1 MGPLCGW
8 KCYRI
13 HRTYSSSLITSQHP
27 AIPTLNRMRIVS
39 LLLFVAATCLA
50 RHHRFKTHRRLHTV
64 QRDQV
69 ELIPVQEE
77 KDTKDDKDENNKSDD
92 KDDDQ
97 YDAGRDWY
105 DEEFFREYLAE
116 LELYDDKEIGREY
129 PVEKDKSEW
138 YDDDETDY
146 DYKEDNT
153 YSEDIERDYA
163 NKEDNQESEWYD
175 DEVIDRENL
184 VEEDILEWYDEENDS
199 EYPVKKDESE
209 WFDGAETD
217 MDNYVEKES
226 ESYYE
231 SSDKD
236 YPFVKDESDQYDDE
250 KVDRNYHVEKEKL
263 YDVQDKEQ
271 FKGEKIH
278 EDNTETSLEKIDDDL
293 TTTEAFFAVK
303 VGETRHHSSS
313 SMILVNVFSSL
324 ACLFVTFYM

>member
-1 MGPLCGW
+1 MG
-8 KCYRI
+8 
-13 HRTYSSSLITSQHP
+13 ITSQHS

-50 RHHRFKTHRRLHTV
+50 RHHRFKTHRRSHTV
-64 QRDQV
+64 QRDEV

-92 KDDDQ
+92 EGDDQ

-116 LELYDDKEIGREY
+116 
-129 PVEKDKSEW
+129 KDKSEW
-138 YDDDETDY
+138 YDDEETDY
-146 DYKEDNT
+146 DDKEDNT
-153 YSEDIERDYA
+153 YIEDIERDYA

-184 VEEDILEWYDEENDS
+184 VE
-199 EYPVKKDESE
+199 KDESE
-209 WFDGAETD
+209 WFDDVETD
-217 MDNYVEKES
+217 LDNYVEKES

-271 FKGEKIH
+271 FKGEKIN
-278 EDNTETSLEKIDDDL
+278 EDNTETSLDKIDDDL
-293 TTTEAFFAVK
+293 TTTEAFFEVK
-303 VGETRHHSSS
+303 AGETRHHSSS
-313 SMILVNVFSSL
+313 SIILVNVFSSL

>member
-1 MGPLCGW
+1 MG
-8 KCYRI
+8 
-13 HRTYSSSLITSQHP
+13 ITSQHP
-27 AIPTLNRMRIVS
+27 AIPTALNRMRIVS
-39 LLLFVAATCLA
+39 LLLLVAATCLA
-50 RHHRFKTHRRLHTV
+50 RHHRFKTHRRSHTV

-97 YDAGRDWY
+97 YDPGRDWY

-138 YDDDETDY
+138 YDDDE
-146 DYKEDNT
+146 
-153 YSEDIERDYA
+153 
-163 NKEDNQESEWYD
+163 
-175 DEVIDRENL
+175 IDRENL

-209 WFDGAETD
+209 WFDSVETD

-231 SSDKD
+231 S
-236 YPFVKDESDQYDDE
+236 
-250 KVDRNYHVEKEKL
+250 
-263 YDVQDKEQ
+263 
-271 FKGEKIH
+271 
-278 EDNTETSLEKIDDDL
+278 
-293 TTTEAFFAVK
+293 
-303 VGETRHHSSS
+303 
-313 SMILVNVFSSL
+313 
-324 ACLFVTFYM
+324 

>member
-50 RHHRFKTHRRLHTV
+50 RHHRFKTHRRSHTV

-77 KDTKDDKDENNKSDD
+77 KGTKDNKDENNKSDD

-97 YDAGRDWY
+97 YNAGRDWY

-116 LELYDDKEIGREY
+116 MDGLELYDDKKIGRGY

-138 YDDDETDY
+138 YDDEETDY

-153 YSEDIERDYA
+153 YSDDIERDYA
-163 NKEDNQESEWYD
+163 NKEDNQESELYD
-175 DEVIDRENL
+175 DEVIDREYL
-184 VEEDILEWYDEENDS
+184 VEKDILEWYDEENDS
-199 EYPVKKDESE
+199 EYPVE
-209 WFDGAETD
+209 
-217 MDNYVEKES
+217 
-226 ESYYE
+226 
-231 SSDKD
+231 
-236 YPFVKDESDQYDDE
+236 KDESDQYDDE
-250 KVDRNYHVEKEKL
+250 KVDRNYRFEKEKL

-278 EDNTETSLEKIDDDL
+278 EDNTETSLDKIDDDL
-293 TTTEAFFAVK
+293 TTTEAFFEVK
-303 VGETRHHSSS
+303 AGETRHHSSS
-313 SMILVNVFSSL
+313 SIILVNVFSSL
-324 ACLFVTFYM
+324 ACLFVTLYM

>member
-1 MGPLCGW
+1 MG
-8 KCYRI
+8 
-13 HRTYSSSLITSQHP
+13 ITSQHS
-27 AIPTLNRMRIVS
+27 ALPTLNRMRIVS

-50 RHHRFKTHRRLHTV
+50 RHHRFKTHKRSHTV
-64 QRDQV
+64 QRDEV

-92 KDDDQ
+92 EDYDQ
-97 YDAGRDWY
+97 YDAGRGWY

-116 LELYDDKEIGREY
+116 MDELELYDDE
-129 PVEKDKSEW
+129 
-138 YDDDETDY
+138 ETDY
-146 DYKEDNT
+146 DDKEDT

-163 NKEDNQESEWYD
+163 NKEVNQESEWYD

-184 VEEDILEWYDEENDS
+184 VEKDILEWYDEENDS
-199 EYPVKKDESE
+199 EYPVEKDESE
-209 WFDGAETD
+209 WFDGVETD

-236 YPFVKDESDQYDDE
+236 YPSVKDESDQYDDE

-271 FKGEKIH
+271 FKGEKFH
-278 EDNTETSLEKIDDDL
+278 EDNTETSLDKIDDDL
-293 TTTEAFFAVK
+293 TTTEAFFAMK
-303 VGETRHHSSS
+303 AGETRHHSSS
-313 SMILVNVFSSL
+313 SIILVNVFSSL
-324 ACLFVTFYM
+324 ACLFVTFNM

>member
-50 RHHRFKTHRRLHTV
+50 RHHRFKTHRRSHTV

-97 YDAGRDWY
+97 YDAGWDWY

-138 YDDDETDY
+138 
-146 DYKEDNT
+146 
-153 YSEDIERDYA
+153 
-163 NKEDNQESEWYD
+163 
-175 DEVIDRENL
+175 
-184 VEEDILEWYDEENDS
+184 
-199 EYPVKKDESE
+199 
-209 WFDGAETD
+209 FDGVETD

-236 YPFVKDESDQYDDE
+236 YPFVKDESDQFDDE

-263 YDVQDKEQ
+263 YD
-271 FKGEKIH
+271 
-278 EDNTETSLEKIDDDL
+278 
-293 TTTEAFFAVK
+293 
-303 VGETRHHSSS
+303 
-313 SMILVNVFSSL
+313 
-324 ACLFVTFYM
+324 

>member
-175 DEVIDRENL
+175 DGVIDRENL
-184 VEEDILEWYDEENDS
+184 VE
-199 EYPVKKDESE
+199 KDESE
-209 WFDGAETD
+209 WFDDVETD
-217 MDNYVEKES
+217 MDNYVEKDS
-226 ESYYE
+226 ESYYV
-231 SSDKD
+231 SSDK
-236 YPFVKDESDQYDDE
+236 
-250 KVDRNYHVEKEKL
+250 NY
-263 YDVQDKEQ
+263 
-271 FKGEKIH
+271 
-278 EDNTETSLEKIDDDL
+278 S
-293 TTTEAFFAVK
+293 
-303 VGETRHHSSS
+303 
-313 SMILVNVFSSL
+313 
-324 ACLFVTFYM
+324 

>member
-1 MGPLCGW
+1 MGIG
-8 KCYRI
+8 
-13 HRTYSSSLITSQHP
+13 HVVHTLITSQHL
-27 AIPTLNRMRIVS
+27 AIPTLNRMRIVP

-50 RHHRFKTHRRLHTV
+50 RHHRFKTHRRSHTV
-64 QRDQV
+64 QRDKV

-116 LELYDDKEIGREY
+116 MDELELYDDKEIGE
-129 PVEKDKSEW
+129 
-138 YDDDETDY
+138 ETDY
-146 DYKEDNT
+146 DVKEDDM

-163 NKEDNQESEWYD
+163 NKKDNQESEWYD
-175 DEVIDRENL
+175 DED
-184 VEEDILEWYDEENDS
+184 DS
-199 EYPVKKDESE
+199 EYPVERDETE
-209 WFDGAETD
+209 WFDDVETD

-236 YPFVKDESDQYDDE
+236 YPSVKDGSDQYDDE

-278 EDNTETSLEKIDDDL
+278 EDNTETSLDKIDDDL
-293 TTTEAFFAVK
+293 T
-303 VGETRHHSSS
+303 
-313 SMILVNVFSSL
+313 
-324 ACLFVTFYM
+324 

>member
-50 RHHRFKTHRRLHTV
+50 RHHRFKTHRRSHTV

-97 YDAGRDWY
+97 YNAGRDWC
-105 DEEFFREYLAE
+105 DEEFFREYLAQMDE
-116 LELYDDKEIGREY
+116 LELYDD
-129 PVEKDKSEW
+129 
-138 YDDDETDY
+138 
-146 DYKEDNT
+146 
-153 YSEDIERDYA
+153 
-163 NKEDNQESEWYD
+163 
-175 DEVIDRENL
+175 EVIGRENL
-184 VEEDILEWYDEENDS
+184 VEDILEWYDEENDS
-199 EYPVKKDESE
+199 EYPVEKDESE
-209 WFDGAETD
+209 WLDDVETD

-250 KVDRNYHVEKEKL
+250 KVDRNYHVDKEKL

-271 FKGEKIH
+271 LKGEKIH
-278 EDNTETSLEKIDDDL
+278 EDNTETSLDKIDDDL
-293 TTTEAFFAVK
+293 TTTEAFFEVK
-303 VGETRHHSSS
+303 AGETRHHSSS
-313 SMILVNVFSSL
+313 SSIILVNVFSSL
-324 ACLFVTFYM
+324 ACLFVTLYM

>member
-1 MGPLCGW
+1 MGVVGSATA
-8 KCYRI
+8 YI
-13 HRTYSSSLITSQHP
+13 GHIVHTLITSQHS

-50 RHHRFKTHRRLHTV
+50 RHHRFKTHRRSHTV
-64 QRDQV
+64 QRDEV

-77 KDTKDDKDENNKSDD
+77 KDTKDDKDENNKSDN
-92 KDDDQ
+92 KDDGQ

-105 DEEFFREYLAE
+105 DEDFC
-116 LELYDDKEIGREY
+116 REY

-138 YDDDETDY
+138 YDDEETDY
-146 DYKEDNT
+146 DDKEDNT

-184 VEEDILEWYDEENDS
+184 VEKDILEWYDEENDS
-199 EYPVKKDESE
+199 EYPVEKDESE
-209 WFDGAETD
+209 WFDDVETD
-217 MDNYVEKES
+217 MDNYVEKE
-226 ESYYE
+226 
-231 SSDKD
+231 SDKD

-250 KVDRNYHVEKEKL
+250 KVDRIYHVEKEKL

-278 EDNTETSLEKIDDDL
+278 EDNTETSLDKIDDDL
-293 TTTEAFFAVK
+293 TTTEAFFAMK
-303 VGETRHHSSS
+303 AGETRHHSSS
-313 SMILVNVFSSL
+313 SIILVNVFNSL